1 MKIKTQLI
9 IILTVLLFSLV
20 GIGIYSNN
28 SLHNAEDYSKKLN
41 EAKEMQ
47 RLVTHVQYRLAGM
60 SNDERGFLLTGDS
73 QYTDGIKE
81 KAVNIEDTLTS
92 MEKLS
97 IYQTYEDSI
106 EQLETSFQSYTSM
119 SDKVVNTFNNSPS
132 DSEAL
137 HFGDLRNVRKEVL
150 DPAVDKLVEQINENV
165 SQIEADN
172 EKNSDM
178 AKTTLITII
187 ILAAGLSIGLG
198 FILLRSIIRPLNIM
212 NKQMVE
218 IASGDGDLTKS
229 VKVSGKNEFAHL
241 ATSFNEFVAS
251 LRSMISQVGQTSK
264 SVAQS
269 SDELAAS
276 MEQSRV
282 TAEQVADSIQMISEN
297 SNEQNNS
304 AQQSLNRVNNS
315 LQNVLNVSTKANHV
329 AKESDRI
336 KGKANDGEQA
346 MAEMQGQMGTIHH
359 SVGLAE
365 NGLHSLV
372 SSINEIKDTLNNIQE
387 ISGQTNLLA
396 LNAAIEAA
404 RAGEHGKGFAIV
416 ADEVRKLADMTS
428 TSANHID
435 TLINTIQN
443 HSLETVENMTLVKEN
458 VNSGMELADR
468 TNSHIKEILNSIEVV
483 AGHIKE
489 VASTT
494 DQITTEVQGV
504 QQSME
509 EIAHS
514 SNKTL
519 ANTEEVAAA
528 TEEQTA
534 SFQEVSASATALSKL
549 SEELEKLVH
558 RFKIADGEIND

>member
-9 IILTVLLFSLV
+9 LILTVLLLSLV
-20 GIGIYSNN
+20 SIGVYSNY
-28 SLHNAEDYSKKLN
+28 SLHNAEDNYVKLN

-60 SNDERGFLLTGDS
+60 SNDERGFLLTGDN
-73 QYTDGIKE
+73 QYTDGINE
-81 KAVNIEDTLTS
+81 KAADIEDTLTS
-92 MEKLS
+92 MEKLANYQEYKKS
-97 IYQTYEDSI
+97 IQQLAASI
-106 EQLETSFQSYTSM
+106 QSYITM
-119 SDKVVNTFNNSPS
+119 SDNVVNTFSDNPS
-132 DSEAL
+132 NAEAL
-137 HFGDLRNVRKEVL
+137 HFGDLRDLRKEVL
-150 DPAVDKLVEQINENV
+150 DPAVNTLVEQINTAV
-165 SQIEADN
+165 IQIEADN
-172 EKNSDM
+172 EKNTDI
-178 AKTTLITII
+178 ARTTLITII
-187 ILAAGLSIGLG
+187 IAAAALSIVLG
-198 FILLRSIIRPLNIM
+198 FVLLRSILRPLNIM

-218 IASGDGDLTKS
+218 IASGDGDLTKQ
-229 VKVSGKNEFAHL
+229 VKVSGRNEFASL
-241 ATSFNEFVAS
+241 ASSFNEFVQS
-251 LRSMISQVGQTSK
+251 LKDMITQVGQTSK
-264 SVAQS
+264 DVAQS

-282 TAEQVADSIQMISEN
+282 TAEQVADAVQMITEI
-297 SNEQNNS
+297 SNDQNTA
-304 AQQSLNRVNNS
+304 AQHSLNRVNNS
-315 LQNVLNVSTKANHV
+315 LQNVQNVSTKAKNV
-329 AKESDRI
+329 AQESDRI

-346 MAEMQGQMGTIHH
+346 MSEMLGQMDTIHH

-372 SSINEIKDTLNNIQE
+372 SSINEIKESLSNIQE

-428 TSANHID
+428 NSANHID
-435 TLINTIQN
+435 TLVNSIQS
-443 HSLETVENMTLVKEN
+443 HSSETVGNMILVKEN
-458 VNSGMELADR
+458 VDSGIKLSER
-468 TNSHIKEILNSIEVV
+468 TNSHIKEILESIEVV
-483 AGHIKE
+483 AGHIKD
-489 VASTT
+489 VASTS

-509 EIAHS
+509 EIAQS

-534 SFQEVSASATALSKL
+534 SFQEVSSSATALSKL
-549 SEELEKLVH
+549 SDELEKLVH
-558 RFKIADGEIND
+558 RFKVTEDNNR

>member
-9 IILTVLLFSLV
+9 IILTLLLLSLV

-28 SLHNAEDYSKKLN
+28 SLHNAEDYYQKLN

-60 SNDERGFLLTGDS
+60 SNDERGFLLNGDS
-73 QYTDGIKE
+73 QYADGMKE
-81 KAVNIEDTLTS
+81 KAANVEDTINS

-97 IYQTYEDSI
+97 IYQEYKDSI
-106 EQLETSFQSYTSM
+106 QQLETSFQSYTSM
-119 SDKVVNTFNNSPS
+119 SDKVVNTFNDSPS
-132 DSEAL
+132 ESEAL
-137 HFGDLRNVRKEVL
+137 HFGDLRDLRKEVL
-150 DPAVDKLVEQINENV
+150 DPAVDKLVEQINKNV
-165 SQIEADN
+165 VQIEAAN

-178 AKTTLITII
+178 ARTTLITII
-187 ILAAGLSIGLG
+187 IAATALSVVLG
-198 FILLRSIIRPLNIM
+198 FILLRSILRPLNTM

-218 IASGDGDLTKS
+218 IASGDGDLTKR
-229 VKVSGKNEFAHL
+229 VKVSGKNEFSHL
-241 ATSFNEFVAS
+241 ASSFNEFVYS
-251 LRSMISQVGQTSK
+251 LMAMISQVGETSK

-282 TAEQVADSIQMISEN
+282 TAEQVADSIQMITEN
-297 SNEQNNS
+297 SNEQNNA

-336 KGKANDGEQA
+336 KGRANEGEQA
-346 MAEMQGQMGTIHH
+346 MAEMQGQMDTIHH

-365 NGLHSLV
+365 NGLYSLV
-372 SSINEIKDTLNNIQE
+372 SSINEIKETLNNIQE

-435 TLINTIQN
+435 TLINSIQN
-443 HSLETVENMTLVKEN
+443 HSSETVENMALVKEN
-458 VNSGMELADR
+458 VDSGIQLSER

-483 AGHIKE
+483 AGHIKD
-489 VASTT
+489 VAYTT
-494 DQITTEVQGV
+494 EQLTTEVQGV
-504 QQSME
+504 QHSME
-509 EIAHS
+509 DIANS

-534 SFQEVSASATALSKL
+534 SFQEVSASATSLSKL
-549 SEELEKLVH
+549 SEELEQLVR
-558 RFKIADGEIND
+558 RFKITEE

>member
-9 IILTVLLFSLV
+9 IILTVLLLSLV

-28 SLHNAEDYSKKLN
+28 SLHNAEDYYQKLN

-81 KAVNIEDTLTS
+81 KAANVGDTLTS

-97 IYQTYEDSI
+97 IYQEYKDSI
-106 EQLETSFQSYTSM
+106 QQLETSFQSYTSM
-119 SDKVVNTFNNSPS
+119 SNNVVNTFNDSPS
-132 DSEAL
+132 ESEAL
-137 HFGDLRNVRKEVL
+137 HFGDLRDLRKEVL
-150 DPAVDKLVEQINENV
+150 DPAVDKLVEQINDNV
-165 SQIEADN
+165 VQIEAAN

-178 AKTTLITII
+178 ARTTLITII
-187 ILAAGLSIGLG
+187 IAATGLSVVLG
-198 FILLRSIIRPLNIM
+198 FILLRSILRPLNIM

-218 IASGDGDLTKS
+218 IASGDGDLTKK
-229 VKVSGKNEFAHL
+229 VKVSGTNEFAHL
-241 ATSFNEFVAS
+241 ASSFNEFVYS
-251 LRSMISQVGQTSK
+251 LRAMISQVGQTSK

-282 TAEQVADSIQMISEN
+282 TAEQVADSIQMITEN
-297 SNEQNNS
+297 SNGQNNA
-304 AQQSLNRVNNS
+304 AQKSLNRVNNS
-315 LQNVLNVSTKANHV
+315 LQNVLSVSTKANHV
-329 AKESDRI
+329 AKESERI
-336 KGKANDGEQA
+336 RGKANEGEQA
-346 MAEMQGQMGTIHH
+346 MAEMQGQMDTIHH

-365 NGLHSLV
+365 HGLHSLV

-435 TLINTIQN
+435 TLINSIQN
-443 HSLETVENMTLVKEN
+443 HSSETVENMTLVKEN
-458 VNSGMELADR
+458 VDSGIQLSER

-483 AGHIKE
+483 AGHIKD

-494 DQITTEVQGV
+494 EQLTTEVQGV
-504 QQSME
+504 QHSME
-509 EIAHS
+509 DIANS

-549 SEELEKLVH
+549 SEELEQLVQ
-558 RFKIADGEIND
+558 RFKIIEEENK

>member
-9 IILTVLLFSLV
+9 IILTVLLLSLV

-28 SLHNAEDYSKKLN
+28 SLHNAEDYYQKLN

-81 KAVNIEDTLTS
+81 KAANVGDTLTS

-97 IYQTYEDSI
+97 IYQEYKDSI
-106 EQLETSFQSYTSM
+106 QLLETSFQSYTSM
-119 SDKVVNTFNNSPS
+119 SNNVVNTFNDSPS
-132 DSEAL
+132 ESEAL
-137 HFGDLRNVRKEVL
+137 HFGDLRDLRKEVL
-150 DPAVDKLVEQINENV
+150 DPAVDKLVEQINDNV
-165 SQIEADN
+165 VQIEAAN

-178 AKTTLITII
+178 ARTTLITII
-187 ILAAGLSIGLG
+187 IAATGLSVVLG
-198 FILLRSIIRPLNIM
+198 FILLRSILRPLNIM

-218 IASGDGDLTKS
+218 IASGDGDLTKK
-229 VKVSGKNEFAHL
+229 VKVSGTNEFAHL
-241 ATSFNEFVAS
+241 ASSFNEFVYS
-251 LRSMISQVGQTSK
+251 LRAMISQVGQTSK

-282 TAEQVADSIQMISEN
+282 TAEQVADSIQMITEN
-297 SNEQNNS
+297 SNGQNNA
-304 AQQSLNRVNNS
+304 AQKSLNRVNNS
-315 LQNVLNVSTKANHV
+315 LQNVLSVSTKANHV
-329 AKESDRI
+329 AKESERI
-336 KGKANDGEQA
+336 RGKANEGEQA
-346 MAEMQGQMGTIHH
+346 MAEMQGQMDTIHH

-365 NGLHSLV
+365 HGLHSLV

-435 TLINTIQN
+435 TLINSIQN
-443 HSLETVENMTLVKEN
+443 HSSETVENMTLVKEN
-458 VNSGMELADR
+458 VDSGIQLSER

-483 AGHIKE
+483 AGHIKD

-494 DQITTEVQGV
+494 EQLTTEVQGV
-504 QQSME
+504 QHSME
-509 EIAHS
+509 DIANS

-549 SEELEKLVH
+549 SEELEQLVQ
-558 RFKIADGEIND
+558 RFKIIEEENK

>member
-9 IILTVLLFSLV
+9 IILTVLLLSLV

-28 SLHNAEDYSKKLN
+28 SLHNAEDYYQKLN

-81 KAVNIEDTLTS
+81 KAANVGDTLTS

-97 IYQTYEDSI
+97 IYQEYKDSI
-106 EQLETSFQSYTSM
+106 QQLETSFQSYTSM
-119 SDKVVNTFNNSPS
+119 SNNVVNTFNDSPS
-132 DSEAL
+132 ESEAL
-137 HFGDLRNVRKEVL
+137 HFGDLRDLRKEVL
-150 DPAVDKLVEQINENV
+150 DPAVDKLVEQINDNV
-165 SQIEADN
+165 VQIEAAN

-178 AKTTLITII
+178 ARTTLITII
-187 ILAAGLSIGLG
+187 IAATGLSVVLG
-198 FILLRSIIRPLNIM
+198 FILLRSILRPLNIM

-218 IASGDGDLTKS
+218 IASGDGDLTKK
-229 VKVSGKNEFAHL
+229 VKVSGTNEFAHL
-241 ATSFNEFVAS
+241 ASSFNEFVYS
-251 LRSMISQVGQTSK
+251 LRAMISQVGQTSK

-282 TAEQVADSIQMISEN
+282 TAEQVADSIQMITEN
-297 SNEQNNS
+297 SNGQNNA
-304 AQQSLNRVNNS
+304 AQKSLNRVNNS
-315 LQNVLNVSTKANHV
+315 LQNVLSVSTKANHV
-329 AKESDRI
+329 AKESERI
-336 KGKANDGEQA
+336 RGKANEGEQA
-346 MAEMQGQMGTIHH
+346 MAEMQGQMDTIHH

-365 NGLHSLV
+365 HGLHSLV
-372 SSINEIKDTLNNIQE
+372 SSINEIKETLNNIQE

-435 TLINTIQN
+435 TLINSIQN
-443 HSLETVENMTLVKEN
+443 HSSETVENMTLVKEN
-458 VNSGMELADR
+458 VDSGIQLSER

-483 AGHIKE
+483 AGHIKD

-494 DQITTEVQGV
+494 EQLTTEVQGV
-504 QQSME
+504 QHSME
-509 EIAHS
+509 DIANS

-549 SEELEKLVH
+549 SEELEQLVQ
-558 RFKIADGEIND
+558 RFKIIEEENK